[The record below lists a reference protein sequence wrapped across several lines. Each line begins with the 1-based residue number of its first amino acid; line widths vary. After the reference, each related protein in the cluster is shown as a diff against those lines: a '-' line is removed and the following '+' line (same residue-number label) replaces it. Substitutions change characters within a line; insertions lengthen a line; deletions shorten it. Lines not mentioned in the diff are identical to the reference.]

1 MSSRIDFIDLHL
13 KMSIKEEKTTAIT
26 NEAITTIRSPAPVAP
41 LQHSRAYALQ
51 CCSCLRITP
60 YRCDICDDS
69 VCEICWHEHLE
80 EDFHLCPWCY
90 LPELRQP
97 TVTSTTPHQDIAAA
111 ALQMSGTETLQCCSC
126 LRVTPFSCDIC
137 DDSVCEIC
145 WHEDLED
152 GNLHLC
158 PWCYLREL
166 RRLRA

>member
-1 MSSRIDFIDLHL
+1 MFLFVSSRRTSRIAILESTRGVRPAKSLAEPTRRLKMSSRIDFIDLHL

-97 TVTSTTPHQDIAAA
+97 TVTSTAPRQDIAAA
-111 ALQMSGTETLQCCSC
+111 TLQMSGQKQSSAA
-126 LRVTPFSCDIC
+126 V
-137 DDSVCEIC
+137 V
-145 WHEDLED
+145 
-152 GNLHLC
+152 
-158 PWCYLREL
+158 
-166 RRLRA
+166 